1 MPNQKIENLLHLA
14 LWASPKERLQSG
26 QLQAGYDP
34 LRRTFEVLIR
44 YQGDLSYFDRSG
56 WEYTKLLGNYAVLQL
71 PETEV
76 ETVSLLPQVTYMEK
90 PKGLYFAAA
99 NGRAASCIQPVQN
112 GSRGRPSLT
121 GKGVLIAC
129 IDSGVD
135 YTHPDFRNPDGTTR
149 ILRLWDQTVPEGPPP
164 EGYHLG
170 TLYTEEQINEALS
183 LSDPRSLVPS
193 RDSSGH
199 GTAVLGIAAGNGR
212 SSGGVLKGAAPE
224 AGLLAVKLGVP
235 APGGFPGTTQLM
247 LALDYAVRFSL
258 ELSLPL
264 AVNLSFGN
272 SYGSHSGDSLLE
284 TYIDAVSNLGQNV
297 ICIGTGNDGAGQTHR
312 AGRMEQGQTL
322 DTEISI
328 SPYTLSTSLQ
338 IWKQYVDQADLF
350 FIHPG
355 GETAGPI
362 GSVPGP
368 LRFRLGNTE
377 ILAYCGMPGPFSL
390 FQEFYLDFLPAEGS
404 SYIDSG
410 NWKVRLVP
418 KKITDGLFHM
428 WLPGSGSDSSAAFY
442 LPSPDTTL
450 TIPSTARRGISV
462 GAYNS
467 GLESYAPFSGR
478 GNAVLQGGAKPDL
491 AAPGVD
497 VQAPRSGGGYG
508 VFTGTSFAAPFV
520 TGSAA
525 LLMEWGIVKGSDPFL
540 YGEKVKAYLRKGAR
554 ALPGITRYPDPRV
567 GYGALCLADSF
578 P

>member
-1 MPNQKIENLLHLA
+1 MPNQKIENLLNLA

-224 AGLLAVKLGVP
+224 AGLLAGTLGVP
-235 APGGFPGTTQLM
+235 AQ
-247 LALDYAVRFSL
+247 
-258 ELSLPL
+258 
-264 AVNLSFGN
+264 
-272 SYGSHSGDSLLE
+272 
-284 TYIDAVSNLGQNV
+284 
-297 ICIGTGNDGAGQTHR
+297 
-312 AGRMEQGQTL
+312 
-322 DTEISI
+322 
-328 SPYTLSTSLQ
+328 
-338 IWKQYVDQADLF
+338 
-350 FIHPG
+350 
-355 GETAGPI
+355 
-362 GSVPGP
+362 
-368 LRFRLGNTE
+368 
-377 ILAYCGMPGPFSL
+377 
-390 FQEFYLDFLPAEGS
+390 
-404 SYIDSG
+404 
-410 NWKVRLVP
+410 
-418 KKITDGLFHM
+418 
-428 WLPGSGSDSSAAFY
+428 
-442 LPSPDTTL
+442 PS
-450 TIPSTARRGISV
+450 
-462 GAYNS
+462 
-467 GLESYAPFSGR
+467 
-478 GNAVLQGGAKPDL
+478 
-491 AAPGVD
+491 
-497 VQAPRSGGGYG
+497 
-508 VFTGTSFAAPFV
+508 
-520 TGSAA
+520 
-525 LLMEWGIVKGSDPFL
+525 
-540 YGEKVKAYLRKGAR
+540 
-554 ALPGITRYPDPRV
+554 
-567 GYGALCLADSF
+567 
-578 P
+578 